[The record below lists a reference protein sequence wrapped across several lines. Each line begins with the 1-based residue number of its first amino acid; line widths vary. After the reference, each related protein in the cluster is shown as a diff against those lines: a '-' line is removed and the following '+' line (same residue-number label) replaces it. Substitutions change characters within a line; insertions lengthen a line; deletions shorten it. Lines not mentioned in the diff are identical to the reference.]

1 MSNHGNSIMKNTI
14 LRLLTASTALLLTAP
29 AYADVKAGVDA
40 WAKGDYAAAI
50 NQWRPLAIKGDADAQ
65 FNLAQAYRFGRGVT
79 MDMKQ
84 AEDWYRRA
92 ATQGHLQAED
102 NLGLIMFQNGDRQGA
117 MRYIERSANRGEPRA
132 QYVLGTAL
140 FNGDFLAKDYVRAYA
155 LMTRASASGLSRASS
170 SLAQMDRF
178 IPIADRQKGLA
189 MARDM
194 EMRGSR
200 PVGPM
205 PGAGAQVA
213 MGSSQPQTRVQQP
226 IPPAMPPMP
235 RPMPSS
241 PRPVDLEPSDAVP
254 VADPVYTPPVSA
266 DPVMP
271 EVTKAAETARDIE
284 ASQPA
289 KRGTRV
295 ATRGTRQ
302 ALPSPRRSNRGGPS
316 TAPVSI
322 PDAPMPQPEMNPPP
336 MPADPLPPVYNTPD
350 MPTPSAPQYPV
361 ESYPVESYPVEPAP
375 APVRVAPRPT
385 AKAPV
390 RTAAKAT
397 GRYRVQLGAFS
408 DEGRARAQW
417 NRLEGSIGALASTQ
431 PYLVKAG
438 AITRLQAGPFGTEA
452 AAQKMCG
459 SVRASGNACIVISQ

>member
-1 MSNHGNSIMKNTI
+1 MINHGTRIMKNNI
-14 LRLLTASTALLLTAP
+14 LRLLTVSTALLLTAP
-29 AYADVKAGVDA
+29 VYADVKAGVDA

-50 NQWRPLAIKGDADAQ
+50 NQWRPMAIKGDADAQ

-194 EMRGSR
+194 EMRASR
-200 PVGPM
+200 PMGPM
-205 PGAGAQVA
+205 PGAGPQVA
-213 MGSSQPQTRVQQP
+213 MATPKPMAQS
-226 IPPAMPPMP
+226 PAMPPMP
-235 RPMPSS
+235 RPMSSPMSSS

-266 DPVMP
+266 EPVMP
-271 EVTKAAETARDIE
+271 EVTKAQETARDIE
-284 ASQPA
+284 ESQPT
-289 KRGTRV
+289 KRGTRL
-295 ATRGTRQ
+295 ATRATRQ
-302 ALPSPRRSNRGGPS
+302 ALPSPRRSTGSRPA
-316 TAPVSI
+316 APATL
-322 PDAPMPQPEMNPPP
+322 PTPLPAPEMPQPT
-336 MPADPLPPVYNTPD
+336 MPTDPLPPVYNSPD
-350 MPTPSAPQYPV
+350 RPMPSVPQNPV
-361 ESYPVESYPVEPAP
+361 ESYPADSYPVEPAP
-375 APVRVAPRPT
+375 PPVRVAPRPT

-390 RTAAKAT
+390 RTAAKST

-417 NRLEGSIGALASTQ
+417 NRLEGRVGALSSTQ

-452 AAQKMCG
+452 AAQKLCG
-459 SVRASGNACIVISQ
+459 SVRASGNACIVIAQ